1 MEKIQAEE
9 YWYIGDNVQKDF
21 VAPNRLNWKTIC
33 LMDDGNN
40 IHSQNVNVDE
50 IYQPQI
56 QIHQLIEL
64 LPMVVRLL
72 GNCPSTGNPNLL
84 RH

>member
-9 YWYIGDNVQKDF
+9 YWYIGDNLQKDF
-21 VAPNRLNWKTIC
+21 VTANRLNWKTIC

-56 QIHQLIEL
+56 QIHQLQEL
-64 LPMVVRLL
+64 LPMVVRLQ
-72 GNCPSTGNPNLL
+72 GNCPSTGKSQSV
-84 RH
+84 